1 MMPVD
6 VIVPVCLHPDQT
18 IVCLKA
24 VLTSSGPRLGR
35 LWVVDDASPE
45 PRMKDALRTL
55 AAADDRV
62 SVLTNAQ
69 NLGFVES
76 CNRGL
81 RERTGDVVVLNS
93 DILVTNGWLD
103 ELWAVANSDERT
115 ACVSPLTNHGTIN
128 SVPRFNAETPASDV
142 SVEVVGR
149 AVAGLPRSTITPVA
163 HGFCLYFRGAV
174 LDIIGGFDP
183 IFSPGYNEDNDW
195 SMRAQALG
203 FVARRANHAMV
214 YLLRG
219 GQPVG
224 GEDVT
229 QAAQLD
235 AAHSATLHQRYPHY
249 LAQVRRFCASLD
261 SRLAAHAVHVEST
274 GRMRVALD
282 LRHLNA
288 VVDGT
293 HRYGL
298 QLANALANS
307 DQIDLTLIVT
317 PDLTLP
323 PLRARVL
330 SAPQSLEDV
339 DVIHKPAQVFDPGAL
354 ALFAA
359 SPAHLV
365 ISHLDLIAHHA
376 EAVFRD
382 AEQAEIYRSVSY
394 AALQSAQGIIALSR
408 SAQLD
413 IASNYGVPEDSISV
427 VPYGFEFEAPEG
439 RRSAN
444 DEMLGFD
451 LPERI
456 FLCVGTDFP
465 HKNHAF
471 LLEAYQRLRERCREG
486 EPPALLLVGPT
497 CALPGTAYKT
507 LRQTAPAGVRYLGE
521 VSEYTL
527 RSLYQRAIALVFA
540 SVYEGFGF
548 PPLEAMAVGTPVVAL
563 PQPPITD
570 VCGDAALYPV
580 TFAID
585 EFADCLERIAASP
598 SLRQQYA
605 SAALAQVRRYTTANM
620 VDLTLKAYRR
630 AIFEPQDRSLVAR
643 RYLLANAEARAAT
656 RQARELRPRVESLEG
671 ELRHYRS
678 LLDEVNR
685 SISFRIGM
693 KMTAPMRWITRYAS
707 RASREDA

>member
-1 MMPVD
+1 M
-6 VIVPVCLHPDQT
+6 
-18 IVCLKA
+18 
-24 VLTSSGPRLGR
+24 
-35 LWVVDDASPE
+35 
-45 PRMKDALRTL
+45 
-55 AAADDRV
+55 
-62 SVLTNAQ
+62 
-69 NLGFVES
+69 
-76 CNRGL
+76 
-81 RERTGDVVVLNS
+81 VLNS

-142 SVEVVGR
+142 SVEVVRR

-183 IFSPGYNEDNDW
+183 VFSPGYNEDNDW
-195 SMRAQALG
+195 AMRAQALG
-203 FVARRANHAMV
+203 FVARRANQAMV

-219 GQPVG
+219 PSVG
-224 GEDVT
+224 VEE
-229 QAAQLD
+229 AINWD
-235 AAHSATLHQRYPHY
+235 AAHSPILHQRYPQY
-249 LAQVRRFCASLD
+249 TAQVQRFCASLD

-288 VVDGT
+288 ALDGT

-298 QLANALANS
+298 QLANALAHS
-307 DQIDLTLIVT
+307 DEVDLTLIVT
-317 PDLTLP
+317 PDLSLP
-323 PLRARVL
+323 PLPARVL
-330 SAPQSLEDV
+330 SEPQSLEDV
-339 DVIHKPAQVFDPGAL
+339 EVIHKPAQVFDPGAL

-376 EAVFRD
+376 EAVFPD
-382 AEQAEIYRSVSY
+382 AEQAEVYRSTSN

-413 IASNYGVPEDSISV
+413 IATNYGVAEDSISV
-427 VPYGFEFEAPEG
+427 VPYGFELEELKS

-444 DEMLGFD
+444 DEVLGFD
-451 LPERI
+451 LPERF
-456 FLCVGTDFP
+456 FLCVGTDYP

-471 LLEAYQRLRERCREG
+471 LLEAYRRLRERWRDG
-486 EPPALLLVGPT
+486 EPPALVLVGPT
-497 CALPGTAYKT
+497 CNLPGTAYKI
-507 LRQTAPAGVRYLGE
+507 LRGTAPAGVRYLGE
-521 VSEYTL
+521 VSEDAL

-548 PPLEAMAVGTPVVAL
+548 PPLEAMALGTPVVAL
-563 PQPPITD
+563 PLPPITD
-570 VCGDAALYPV
+570 VCGDAALYPARFV
-580 TFAID
+580 SD

-598 SLRQQYA
+598 PLHQHYA
-605 SAALAQVRRYTTANM
+605 AAALAQVRRYTTANM
-620 VDLTLKAYRR
+620 LDLTLKAYRR
-630 AIFEPQDRSLVAR
+630 AIFEPQERSLLAR
-643 RYLLANAEARAAT
+643 RYLLANAVAAKEGRA
-656 RQARELRPRVESLEG
+656 ARELRPRVESLEG
-671 ELRHYRS
+671 ELRQYRS
-678 LLDEVNR
+678 LLDEVNG

-693 KMTAPMRWITRYAS
+693 KMTAPMRWLTRYAS
-707 RASREDA
+707 RAVDR